1 MDRESG
7 IKNVL
12 VIFGGCSP
20 EYGVSLQSAAAV
32 IRNIDRDKYM
42 PVLVGITK
50 AGDWY
55 YYDGDVQNIEN
66 DSWWNGYMQ
75 DLGEH
80 EEEYVPDFKNS
91 LT

>member
-1 MDRESG
+1 MDRKSG

-66 DSWWNGYMQ
+66 GGMRAVGGRSYHRTGAGM
-75 DLGEH
+75 
-80 EEEYVPDFKNS
+80 S
-91 LT
+91 LLS

>member
-50 AGDWY
+50 AGDW
-55 YYDGDVQNIEN
+55 
-66 DSWWNGYMQ
+66 
-75 DLGEH
+75 
-80 EEEYVPDFKNS
+80 
-91 LT
+91 